1 MKIDGKGSEFM
12 GSAREKVFPFTAII
26 GQEEMKRSLILNVIN
41 SKIGGVLIFGE
52 KGTAKSTAV
61 RALADLLPELEK
73 VKGCRF
79 NCDPYDEK
87 DLCSECS
94 EKLKKKRL
102 S

>member
-41 SKIGGVLIFGE
+41 SKIGGVLIFGK

-61 RALADLLPELEK
+61 RALADQIGRAH
-73 VKGCRF
+73 V
-79 NCDPYDEK
+79 
-87 DLCSECS
+87 
-94 EKLKKKRL
+94 
-102 S
+102 